1 LFQNVAAVLGLFA
14 ELLLG
19 LLLGLHRTRT
29 FMVSKP
35 TVLIVDDHI
44 TNIQILHSLLG
55 EELDIRVAT
64 NGPDALRLIHA
75 SPPDLVL
82 LDVEMPHM
90 SGYEVCAALKASEE
104 TLHIP
109 VIFITAHSESE
120 QEAEGFKVG
129 AVDFVAK
136 PFRPEVVKAR
146 VRTHLLLK
154 RQSDLLRNLAFMDGL
169 TGVSNRRRF
178 DQALEAEWRRCR
190 RNGASLSLLMIDVDR
205 FKLYNDHY
213 GHLAGDACLQRV
225 ASTMA
230 KQLLRS
236 HDLLVRY
243 GGEEFACLLPDCDL
257 AGALGKAE
265 ALRTAVAALEIEHRA
280 AANGRRTVS
289 ISAGV
294 ASVVPHDPLGPADL
308 VAAADAQLY
317 LAKSRGRDCV
327 SSD

>member
-1 LFQNVAAVLGLFA
+1 
-14 ELLLG
+14 
-19 LLLGLHRTRT
+19 
-29 FMVSKP
+29 MVSKP

-44 TNIQILHSLLG
+44 TNIQILDGLLG
-55 EELDIRVAT
+55 DELDIRVAT
-64 NGPDALRLIHA
+64 NGPDALRLIQS

-82 LDVEMPHM
+82 LDVEMPQM
-90 SGYEVCAALKASEE
+90 SGYKVCAELKANED
-104 TLHIP
+104 TQHIP
-109 VIFITAHSESE
+109 VIFITAHNDTDREE
-120 QEAEGFKVG
+120 VGFEVG

-136 PFRPEVVKAR
+136 PFRPAIVKAR

-154 RQSDLLRNLAFMDGL
+154 RQSDMLRNLAFIDGL

-190 RNGASLSLLMIDVDR
+190 RNGSPLSLLMIDVDR

-213 GHLAGDACLQRV
+213 GHLVGDACLQKI
-225 ASTMA
+225 AETLS

-257 AGALGKAE
+257 SGALGKAE
-265 ALRTAVAALEIEHRA
+265 ALRRAVSALGIAHRA
-280 AANGRRTVS
+280 AANARLTVS
-289 ISAGV
+289 ISVGV
-294 ASVVPHDPLGPADL
+294 ASVIPEDPLTPSDL
-308 VAAADAQLY
+308 IAAADAQLY

-327 SSD
+327 SSS